1 MLNLEQKLIDNLCK
15 KQQVVFDPMTA
26 ILIAKLAIDLIKMIQ
41 KCREKPQDAVTLVHF
56 PSEREQKVVKRK
68 LRRELGFFKY
78 LKEGEAYYQA
88 VLATGRETTGQDLE
102 DAYDSLGRGQ

>member
-56 PSEREQKVVKRK
+56 PSAKEQKVVKRR
-68 LRRELGFFKY
+68 LRRSLGWVRY
-78 LKEGEAYYQA
+78 LKEGDKYFQA

-102 DAYDSLGRGQ
+102 DAYKSLGGSQ